1 MPSLWDGGKLSSLP
15 APLDSPDFNDED
27 EECTP
32 KGFTFFSRKFEH
44 NTSGPMKG
52 SRNFGAINVATRPIR
67 AIEKIKKNS
76 LFPQLSSW
84 EIHKRAKKKLN

>member
-1 MPSLWDGGKLSSLP
+1 MPSLWDDGKLISSP
-15 APLDSPDFNDED
+15 APPHSPNFNDED

-67 AIEKIKKNS
+67 ATEKI
-76 LFPQLSSW
+76 
-84 EIHKRAKKKLN
+84 

>member
-1 MPSLWDGGKLSSLP
+1 MPSLWDGGKSSSLP

-67 AIEKIKKNS
+67 AIEKT
-76 LFPQLSSW
+76 
-84 EIHKRAKKKLN
+84 

>member
-67 AIEKIKKNS
+67 AIEKIQKILYFPNFLPGKYTNEQRKN
-76 LFPQLSSW
+76 
-84 EIHKRAKKKLN
+84 